1 MSNLYVTLCFVL
13 WRFDFGVLTFYFH
26 ILSFLFCVLCTMLFI
41 LNGAIHEVKTRYRR
55 KDGRKRS
62 CKYFNAFIVH
72 VMLVGF
78 FKFEYHAAGNYHKV
92 KNIQVMLQSGF
103 SLCESIQIDP
113 GQFNTRQFGPL

>member
-1 MSNLYVTLCFVL
+1 MTLCFVL

-26 ILSFLFCVLCTMLFI
+26 ILSFLFCVLCTMLFV
-41 LNGAIHEVKTRYRR
+41 LNGAMLEVETRYRR
-55 KDGRKRS
+55 KDGRKRI

-72 VMLVGF
+72 VKVVVF
-78 FKFEYHAAGNYHKV
+78 FKFEIHAAGNYHKV
-92 KNIQVMLQSGF
+92 KNIQVMLKSGF

>member
-1 MSNLYVTLCFVL
+1 MTLCFVL

-26 ILSFLFCVLCTMLFI
+26 ILSFLFCVLCTMLFL
-41 LNGAIHEVKTRYRR
+41 LNGAMHEVETRYRQ
-55 KDGRKRS
+55 KNGRKRS

-78 FKFEYHAAGNYHKV
+78 LTFEIHATGNYHKV
-92 KNIQVMLQSGF
+92 MLQCGPSL

>member
-1 MSNLYVTLCFVL
+1 MTLCFVL

-41 LNGAIHEVKTRYRR
+41 LNGAIHEAKARYRR

-62 CKYFNAFIVH
+62 CKYFIAFIVH

-78 FKFEYHAAGNYHKV
+78 FTFEIHAAGNYHTV

-113 GQFNTRQFGPL
+113 GQSNTKQFGPL